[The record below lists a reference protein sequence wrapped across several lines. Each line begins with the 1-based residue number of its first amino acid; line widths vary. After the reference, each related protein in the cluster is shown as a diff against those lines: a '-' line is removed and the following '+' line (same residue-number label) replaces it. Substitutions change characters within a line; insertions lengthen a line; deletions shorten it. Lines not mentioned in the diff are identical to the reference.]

1 MSKKDFNE
9 GVKLKLR
16 LYEDVIKDGT
26 EANKKVIELA
36 EKLELNIDNFKNLI
50 NKIKDTQEEIEIEKL
65 FGIKHSILRI

>member
-16 LYEDVIKDGT
+16 LFEDVIKDGT

-36 EKLELNIDNFKNLI
+36 EKLELNIDNLKLI
-50 NKIKDTQEEIEIEKL
+50 VKIL
-65 FGIKHSILRI
+65 

>member
-50 NKIKDTQEEIEIEKL
+50 NKIPM
-65 FGIKHSILRI
+65 